1 MGTGTDDSNSKE
13 EAKKRS
19 HMMARLYRGLL
30 DILKIKNEQLS
41 TALVAHIRSFDR
53 GEESEF
59 SYTEMMGYWRM
70 IMELI
75 FSVYVQT
82 VHFVGVLL
90 ISTLLIVAW
99 PLRCLIELFTGSWFG
114 RQYQGPDL
122 PPQDR
127 VAPVL
132 DEDKADKTNV
142 VRRVVYEEAKVEK
155 NERSMG

>member
-1 MGTGTDDSNSKE
+1 MGTGTDDSNLKE

-19 HMMARLYRGLL
+19 HMTARLYRGLL
-30 DILKIKNEQLS
+30 DILKTKNEQLS

-59 SYTEMMGYWRM
+59 SYTEMMGFWRM

-75 FSVYVQT
+75 FNVYVQT

-90 ISTLLIVAW
+90 VGTLVIVAW

-114 RQYQGPDL
+114 KNYQHH
-122 PPQDR
+122 
-127 VAPVL
+127 
-132 DEDKADKTNV
+132 DEPMQEPMLDKTEEPKNV

-155 NERSMG
+155 K

>member
-1 MGTGTDDSNSKE
+1 MGTGTDDSNLKE

-19 HMMARLYRGLL
+19 HMTARLYRGLL
-30 DILKIKNEQLS
+30 DILKTKNEHLS

-59 SYTEMMGYWRM
+59 SYTEMMGFWRM
-70 IMELI
+70 LMELI
-75 FSVYVQT
+75 FNVYVQT

-90 ISTLLIVAW
+90 VATLVVVAW

-114 RQYQGPDL
+114 KNYQH
-122 PPQDR
+122 QDEPGQE
-127 VAPVL
+127 PVF
-132 DEDKADKTNV
+132 DKSEESKNV

-155 NERSMG
+155 K

>member
-1 MGTGTDDSNSKE
+1 MGTGTDDSNLKE

-19 HMMARLYRGLL
+19 HMTARLYRGLL
-30 DILKIKNEQLS
+30 DILKTKNEHLS

-59 SYTEMMGYWRM
+59 SYTEMMGFWRM
-70 IMELI
+70 LMELI
-75 FSVYVQT
+75 FNVYVQT

-90 ISTLLIVAW
+90 VATLVVVAW

-114 RQYQGPDL
+114 KNYQH
-122 PPQDR
+122 QDELGQE
-127 VAPVL
+127 PVF
-132 DEDKADKTNV
+132 DKPEESKNV

-155 NERSMG
+155 K